1 MNAWQTQME
10 LGELAKGRFDKG
22 DQAFIAKRL
31 AESPVGAIR
40 LMESVCERENMRK
53 ALRRVERNG
62 GAPGVDGMKTTQLRG
77 YLKRHWEKIK
87 ASLMEGT
94 YQPFPV
100 LRKEIDKPDGG
111 VRPLGIPTVLDRLIQ
126 QAVAQVLQEL
136 WEHTFSEFSYG
147 FRPGRSQQMAIQQAR
162 CYVEEGYTHVV
173 DIDLAKFFDRVNHD
187 RLMSRLAQRITDKR
201 VLRLIRAYL
210 NSGVLVGDLI
220 EEPGEGT
227 PQGGPLS
234 PLLSNIV
241 LDELDREL
249 EKRGLR
255 FVRYADDCMI
265 YVRSRLAGERVMQ
278 SVSRFVVKKLKL
290 AVNEAKSSVSR
301 PWQVRYLG
309 FRITR
314 IFGSTR
320 IVLHEKSLRRFRE
333 KVRAITARD
342 RGRSVESLVWELN
355 EYIRGWWGY
364 FRTGNSQNLTRPLN
378 SWILR
383 RLRAYVWTQWRLPRT
398 KVRNLLARGV
408 HPHWAMALGNTR
420 KGAWRISKQ
429 SPLQQALPESFF
441 TQKLG
446 LALLG

>member
-1 MNAWQTQME
+1 MKITQLQMD
-10 LGELAKGRFDKG
+10 LGELAEGRRDK
-22 DQAFIAKRL
+22 DHHIFIAKRL
-31 AESPVGAIR
+31 AEGPTGEIR

-53 ALRRVERNG
+53 ALHRVEQNR
-62 GAPGVDGMKTTQLRG
+62 GAPGVDGMRTTQLRG
-77 YLKRHWEKIK
+77 YLRRHWEKIK
-87 ASLMEGT
+87 TSLLAGT
-94 YQPFPV
+94 YRPLPV
-100 LRKEIDKPDGG
+100 RRKEIKKLDGG
-111 VRPLGIPTVLDRLIQ
+111 VRQLGIPTVLDRLIQ

-136 WEHTFSEFSYG
+136 WDYTFSEFSYG
-147 FRPGRSQQMAIQQAR
+147 FRPGRSQHMAIQQAQG
-162 CYVEEGYTHVV
+162 YVEKGYTHVV

-187 RLMSRLAQRITDKR
+187 RLMSRLAQRISDR
-201 VLRLIRAYL
+201 RMLRLIRAFL
-210 NSGVLVGDLI
+210 TSGILVGDLL

-241 LDELDREL
+241 LDELDKEL

-265 YVRSRLAGERVMQ
+265 YVHSRKAGERVMH
-278 SVSRFVVKKLKL
+278 SVSRYVVRKLKL

-314 IFGSTR
+314 IFGATR
-320 IVLHEKSLRRFRE
+320 IGVHEKSLRRFRV

-342 RGRSVESLVWELN
+342 RGRSLEGLVRELN
-355 EYIRGWWGY
+355 DYIRGWWAY
-364 FRTGNSQNLTRPLN
+364 FREGKSQNLTRPLN
-378 SWILR
+378 DWILR

-408 HPHWAMALGNTR
+408 HPNWARALGNTR
-420 KGAWRISKQ
+420 KGPWRISKQ
-429 SPLQQALPESFF
+429 SPVMAALPENYF
-441 TQKLG
+441 TQTLG
-446 LALLG
+446 LVLLG

>member
-1 MNAWQTQME
+1 MNELQLQME
-10 LGELAKGRFDKG
+10 LGELTKGRIDKG
-22 DQAFIAKRL
+22 HHSFIAKRL
-31 AESPVGAIR
+31 AESPTGEIR

-53 ALRRVERNG
+53 ALHRVEQNR

-77 YLKRHWEKIK
+77 YLRRHWDKIR
-87 ASLMEGT
+87 ASLLEGT
-94 YQPFPV
+94 YKPFPV
-100 LRKEIDKPDGG
+100 RRKEIDKPDGG
-111 VRPLGIPTVLDRLIQ
+111 VRLLGIPTVLDRLIE
-126 QAVAQVLQEL
+126 QAMAQVLQEF
-136 WEHTFSEFSYG
+136 WEHTFSEHSYG

-162 CYVEEGYTHVV
+162 RYVEEGYTHVV

-201 VLRLIRAYL
+201 MLRLTRAFL
-210 NSGVLVGDLI
+210 TSGILVGDLI
-220 EEPGEGT
+220 EEPGQGT

-241 LDELDREL
+241 LDELDKEL

-265 YVRSRLAGERVMQ
+265 YVRSRKAGERVMQ
-278 SVSRFVVKKLKL
+278 SVSRYVVRKLKL

-314 IFGSTR
+314 IFGATR
-320 IVLHEKSLRRFRE
+320 IVLHEKSLRSFRK

-342 RGRSVESLVWELN
+342 RGRSVESLVRELN
-355 EYIRGWWGY
+355 EYIRGWWAY
-364 FRTGNSQNLTRPLN
+364 FRTGKSQNLTRPLN
-378 SWILR
+378 DWILR

-408 HPHWAMALGNTR
+408 HPNWAKTLGNTR
-420 KGAWRISKQ
+420 KGAWRMSKQ
-429 SPLQQALPESFF
+429 SPVMAALPECYF

-446 LALLG
+446 LSLLG